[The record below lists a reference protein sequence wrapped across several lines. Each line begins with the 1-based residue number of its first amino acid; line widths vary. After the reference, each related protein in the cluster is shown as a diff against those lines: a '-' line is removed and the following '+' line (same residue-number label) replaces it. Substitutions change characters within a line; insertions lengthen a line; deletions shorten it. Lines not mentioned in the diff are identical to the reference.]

1 MPKTSTL
8 KNADLSIKPEELM
21 SFVQEDFKFEPSQHV
36 VDAILRY
43 SQSLE
48 IRKSS
53 YVGLIESVCN

>member
-8 KNADLSIKPEELM
+8 LHPELSVKPEELM
-21 SFVQEDFKFEPSQHV
+21 NFVEEDFKFEPSQHI
-36 VDAILRY
+36 VDTILRY

-53 YVGLIESVCN
+53 YTGLIENVCN